1 LCDRVL
7 TERVGTDSISERLR
21 PASAGAAGAARARMP
36 ARVVRPVLLDVNV
49 EAAELLDALE
59 AEQAEEVER
68 SGAVF
73 HLRRRASH
81 GVNFETMQQRL
92 RARVRNGRLVLDE
105 PTDLPEGEEVELVR
119 ADADDDMEG
128 DLSEDERK
136 QLDESI
142 AVSFEQAKN
151 GQLIDGDE
159 VLAKLRAIR

>member
-1 LCDRVL
+1 
-7 TERVGTDSISERLR
+7 
-21 PASAGAAGAARARMP
+21 
-36 ARVVRPVLLDVNV
+36 
-49 EAAELLDALE
+49 
-59 AEQAEEVER
+59 
-68 SGAVF
+68 
-73 HLRRRASH
+73 
-81 GVNFETMQQRL
+81 MQQPL

-119 ADADDDMEG
+119 VDSDDDMED

-151 GQLIDGDE
+151 GQLIDADE